1 MTQEGES
8 SYRSTA
14 ILAVCCTP
22 ILGVRA
28 TGGTPVLR
36 ASHRR
41 DARATCGPR
50 AGRPCYGGVLRRL
63 LIQGATGLEPDLL
76 IDNPQENDRMCIGG

>member
-1 MTQEGES
+1 MQEGEC

-22 ILGVRA
+22 ILGGRA
-28 TGGTPVLR
+28 TGRMPVLR
-36 ASHRR
+36 AGHGQATGRMAVRR
-41 DARATCGPR
+41 
-50 AGRPCYGGVLRRL
+50 GVLGRL
-63 LIQGATGLEPDLL
+63 LIEEEATGLEPDLL